1 MATGESNGGAV
12 STAPGPLLIAAD
24 EVAAMLDISTRTLW
38 RLVSAKR
45 VVAPVR
51 IGGSTRWRRAEV
63 EAWVAAG
70 CPTPPRAEARA
81 ERGRP

>member
-1 MATGESNGGAV
+1 MATGGSNGGAV
-12 STAPGPLLIAAD
+12 STASGLLLIAAD

-70 CPTPPRAEARA
+70 CPTPAKPEVRAEK
-81 ERGRP
+81 GRP